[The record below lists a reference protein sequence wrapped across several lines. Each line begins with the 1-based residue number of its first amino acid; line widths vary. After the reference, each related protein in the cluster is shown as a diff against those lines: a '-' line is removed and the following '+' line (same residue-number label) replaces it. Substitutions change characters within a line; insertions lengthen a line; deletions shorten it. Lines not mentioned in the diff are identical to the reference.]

1 MTRRSL
7 PRRGKR
13 TPPCPGCKMAARV
26 GAAWRGGHVLG
37 SSARASLSDL
47 YGSSR
52 RTGAAE
58 RERGRVSSRAEP
70 PLPRKPPLGPVL
82 VFRGF
87 FSSPPA
93 KVYRITLEG
102 PGECVAGDFRA
113 VPPFVIAAPERVS
126 AGSAP
131 GGHPCEERTWRRM
144 LGAWRRWRPGRRP
157 GPSAGSGRGGAR
169 AARPETWRELG
180 GDGPDLLACE
190 ARERC
195 SLLLGDR
202 ADPVGVWLR
211 VCRPFPAFEWL
222 RGRAPLG
229 AGEGASA
236 SATTSPHLFSLQ

>member
-70 PLPRKPPLGPVL
+70 PLPRKTPLGPVL

-87 FSSPPA
+87 FFLASCS
-93 KVYRITLEG
+93 G
-102 PGECVAGDFRA
+102 
-113 VPPFVIAAPERVS
+113 VPDY
-126 AGSAP
+126 P
-131 GGHPCEERTWRRM
+131 GGSWGVCGWGLPGRASVRYR
-144 LGAWRRWRPGRRP
+144 GAGAGLCGKRPGRSPVRR
-157 GPSAGSGRGGAR
+157 ADLAADVGSVAPV
-169 AARPETWRELG
+169 AARPPPRPFRGLRAGRGTSGAPRDVAG
-180 GDGPDLLACE
+180 ARRGRPGSSGVRSAGALLAASRGPCGSSWRVA
-190 ARERC
+190 ARLPPISC
-195 SLLLGDR
+195 
-202 ADPVGVWLR
+202 
-211 VCRPFPAFEWL
+211 F
-222 RGRAPLG
+222 
-229 AGEGASA
+229 
-236 SATTSPHLFSLQ
+236 